1 LEQERVRLHH
11 HVSQAARSALWIAHL
26 AQLPQLGHQPDYW
39 ALENDLYRRLLPIE
53 PGMTILDIGCGEG
66 DLARIMLTDQIY
78 RSMYKSGPPNGPFCY
93 IGAGYS
99 QESLDLTEQQV
110 HTFAQNLPFP
120 LATGLSA
127 DQFLKTSW
135 LHIDWHSPLP
145 LTEGSIQRILC
156 HLVLSFSP
164 SPLHSLR
171 QMLRVLQPDGLAVIT
186 VLQPHTDLASLFH
199 RHLRASAQDQF
210 GTSAQ
215 ILLHHL
221 GRLREAVRHGLL
233 HSYERN
239 ELTRLLAHAGA
250 DPIQVVPTLG
260 NQVLLAVIRKGK
272 STG

>member
-1 LEQERVRLHH
+1 
-11 HVSQAARSALWIAHL
+11 
-26 AQLPQLGHQPDYW
+26 
-39 ALENDLYRRLLPIE
+39 
-53 PGMTILDIGCGEG
+53 
-66 DLARIMLTDQIY
+66 
-78 RSMYKSGPPNGPFCY
+78 
-93 IGAGYS
+93 
-99 QESLDLTEQQV
+99 
-110 HTFAQNLPFP
+110 
-120 LATGLSA
+120 
-127 DQFLKTSW
+127 
-135 LHIDWHSPLP
+135 
-145 LTEGSIQRILC
+145 
-156 HLVLSFSP
+156 
-164 SPLHSLR
+164 
-171 QMLRVLQPDGLAVIT
+171 MLRVLQPDGRAVIT
-186 VLQPHTDLASLFH
+186 VLQPHTDLTTLFH